1 MMPMGMMGAAG
12 AGQNEGRRGH
22 SPAGY
27 LTNATN
33 ASEIIG
39 EPVKVAPA
47 VLGRAPRPDDAAG
60 DVPPEKNPDEGRAY
74 QGRVIG
80 RRAAG
85 A

>member
-1 MMPMGMMGAAG
+1 MGMMGAAG

-22 SPAGY
+22 TPAGY

-47 VLGRAPRPDDAAG
+47 VLGRTPRTEDATAEHE
-60 DVPPEKNPDEGRAY
+60 PEEGNTY
-74 QGRVIG
+74 KGRVIG
-80 RRAAG
+80 RRTAET
-85 A
+85 